1 MNPGISTS
9 ERIRIQNALMAEL
22 LNACLGDKA
31 KAIRLLEYERRRN
44 PSLKTMEALE
54 MALDRLC
61 HDRGGMNRA
70 APFTANCSAKPAWAN
85 ADSFAAVSRK
95 QGPPDVNG
103 RMALSVLLAC
113 AVVVG
118 FTKIA
123 SGSLHPAVQAP
134 VQQEFQTPRVSNP
147 APTVYREPAS
157 RPSMSQAYAP
167 EPPDSTGIFKC
178 SVNGRTV
185 YSDSSCGAPAAA
197 KRLALQDPSAGF
209 ASPPK
214 ERLEDLTANRLAA
227 EQEYQRSIQAQAA
240 EIRVN
245 ARKAECENL
254 GRHVN
259 WLDASARAPQSA
271 QMQDWIRVDKAR
283 AQTRQFDL
291 HC

>member
-1 MNPGISTS
+1 
-9 ERIRIQNALMAEL
+9 
-22 LNACLGDKA
+22 
-31 KAIRLLEYERRRN
+31 
-44 PSLKTMEALE
+44 

-61 HDRGGMNRA
+61 RDRGGMNRA
-70 APFTANCSAKPAWAN
+70 APFTANCSAKPARAN

-103 RMALSVLLAC
+103 RMALCVLLAC

-134 VQQEFQTPRVSNP
+134 VQQEFQTLRASNP
-147 APTVYREPAS
+147 SPTMYREPAPRS
-157 RPSMSQAYAP
+157 STSQAYAP
-167 EPPDSTGIFKC
+167 ETPVSTGIFKC

-185 YSDSSCGAPAAA
+185 YADSPCAAPAAT

-209 ASPPK
+209 ASPQR
-214 ERLEDLTANRLAA
+214 ERLEDLTANRLAD
-227 EQEYQRSIQAQAA
+227 EQAYQRSLQAQAA
-240 EIRVN
+240 EILVN
-245 ARKAECENL
+245 AGKAECENL
-254 GRHVN
+254 GRHVD

-271 QMQDWIRVDKAR
+271 LMQDWIRADKAR

>member
-1 MNPGISTS
+1 MNPGISTI
-9 ERIRIQNALMAEL
+9 ERIRIQNALMSEL

-31 KAIRLLEYERRRN
+31 KAIRLLEYERRCN
-44 PSLKTMEALE
+44 PRLKTMEALE

-61 HDRGGMNRA
+61 HDRGGMYRA
-70 APFTANCSAKPAWAN
+70 APSTANRSAKPAWAN
-85 ADSFAAVSRK
+85 TDSFAAENRK

-123 SGSLHPAVQAP
+123 SRSLQPEIQMPA
-134 VQQEFQTPRVSNP
+134 QQEFQIPRVPNP
-147 APTVYREPAS
+147 PPTVYREPAP
-157 RPSMSQAYAP
+157 RPSTSQAYAP
-167 EPPDSTGIFKC
+167 EPPNSTGIFKC
-178 SVNGRTV
+178 SVNGQTV
-185 YSDSSCGAPAAA
+185 YSDSACGAAAA
-197 KRLALQDPSAGF
+197 TKRLALQYPSTGF

-227 EQEYQRSIQAQAA
+227 EQAYQHSIQAQAA

-245 ARKAECENL
+245 ARKAECEDL
-254 GRHVN
+254 DRRVN

-271 QMQDWIRVDKAR
+271 QMQDWIRADKAK